1 MGSTVQT
8 AYKLRVLFWV
18 SFGGWFY
25 DENFTNPTSQISAGS
40 TGNVSLYA
48 KWTAVSYDI
57 HYLAGKDAYG
67 TVAAQTKAYGK
78 SVKLKDSTDAF
89 VREGYLLAGWTTS
102 DGGEKVYDFGATYEE
117 DADLILYPVW
127 KVDPN
132 RIPKV
137 SVRKANSRAKESNVW
152 YDLRGRKLGKKPTV
166 QGSYFYNGKRI
177 VVK

>member
-1 MGSTVQT
+1 MH
-8 AYKLRVLFWV
+8 F
-18 SFGGWFY
+18 
-25 DENFTNPTSQISAGS
+25 
-40 TGNVSLYA
+40 
-48 KWTAVSYDI
+48 
-57 HYLAGKDAYG
+57 
-67 TVAAQTKAYGK
+67 
-78 SVKLKDSTDAF
+78 
-89 VREGYLLAGWTTS
+89 
-102 DGGEKVYDFGATYEE
+102 GEKVYDFGATYEE

-166 QGSYFYNGKRI
+166 QGSYFYNGRRI